1 MLKNDC
7 VLAFPSVDNKRIGVS
22 AGGCN
27 GKDPSV
33 TGGLHARRDSIQQ
46 KIEQAP
52 RADHQRAQ
60 EAALGGHA
68 GRCDPAIAATEI
80 SRYLS
85 YRSLCHH
92 VLGNS
97 KARLPPGQHRRAV
110 SGKLTALI
118 DNTPRDMGVCKQ
130 RKKAYRWVH
139 CRSSTVRVRQLWGNI
154 HETRHFSSFTRL
166 ARCFGV
172 RF

>member
-46 KIEQAP
+46 KFEQAP
-52 RADHQRAQ
+52 CADHQLAH
-60 EAALGGHA
+60 EAAFGRHA
-68 GRCDPAIAATEI
+68 GRCDPAIAETEI

-85 YRSLCHH
+85 YRSLCRH

-97 KARLPPGQHRRAV
+97 KARLPGATPLCSIWQTNGADRQH
-110 SGKLTALI
+110 
-118 DNTPRDMGVCKQ
+118 PRNMGVCKQ
-130 RKKAYRWVH
+130 TRKAYRWVH
-139 CRSSTVRVRQLWGNI
+139 CRSSSVRVRQLWGNI
-154 HETRHFSSFTRL
+154 HETRHLSSFTRL